1 MDHDVKA
8 RKTRRLAANNVII
21 DGISY
26 RNHVVELSADGIL
39 TSHYPLH
46 GEQAMTE
53 WVQDIIT
60 IKNGNLA

>member
-8 RKTRRLAANNVII
+8 RKPRRLAANNVII
-21 DGISY
+21 DGIEY
-26 RNHVVELSADGIL
+26 KNHVVELLDGIL

-53 WVQDIIT
+53 WVQGTLSICEG
-60 IKNGNLA
+60 KLV

>member
-21 DGISY
+21 DGVSY
-26 RNHVVELSADGIL
+26 HNHVVELLDGIL
-39 TSHYPLH
+39 LSHYPLH

-53 WVQDIIT
+53 WVQDT
-60 IKNGNLA
+60 ISIKDGKLA